1 MIEARL
7 VRRYKRFLAD
17 VLLADGTQT
26 TVHCPNTGAM
36 QGCREPGARVWLSR
50 AENPARK
57 YPLTWELVEAK
68 PGVLVGIHTGRTNS
82 LVREAIGHGLVS
94 EWGQPR
100 AVRAEVRYGAENS
113 RVDFVLEGE
122 AGPRFVEVKNVTAA
136 VEGGVAVF
144 PDAVSSR
151 GSRHLRELMGVYRGG
166 ADAALVFCVQRS
178 DVNEVRPADSIDPV
192 YGQTLRAAIELGV
205 DVIALR
211 AKVTPQRIEIDARV
225 PVVCP

>member
-1 MIEARL
+1 M
-7 VRRYKRFLAD
+7 RRYKRFLAD
-17 VLLADGTQT
+17 VLLADGTET
-26 TVHCPNTGAM
+26 TVHCPNTGSM

-57 YPLTWELVEAK
+57 YPLTWELVEAR
-68 PGVLVGIHTGRTNS
+68 PGVLVGIHTGRTNG
-82 LVREAIGHGLVS
+82 LVREAVERGLVS
-94 EWGQPR
+94 EWDQPR
-100 AVRAEVRYGAENS
+100 AVRTEVRYGAEKS
-113 RVDFVLEGE
+113 RVDFVLEGD

-144 PDAVSSR
+144 PDAVSTR
-151 GSRHLRELMGVYRGG
+151 GSRHLRELMGVYRQG

-178 DVNEVRPADSIDPV
+178 DVTEVRPADSIDPV

-211 AKVTPQRIEIDARV
+211 AKVTPRRIAIDTRV